1 MQLVNSPQVTTCV
14 SLMLWI
20 QAEGLL
26 DTPKMKF
33 IGDFFSAHDIHVIAC
48 VTCSTS
54 GKTYFVYFYIMI
66 SEENNRIRRRDDKLS
81 FWLDTM
87 LLTRSLA
94 MRQFWLLPNKPH
106 LSPTVFSSTYFK
118 LGVFVDYSCD
128 ASKQVF
134 WEVSYG
140 SPLWHNSNKA
150 GKNALSP

>member
-1 MQLVNSPQVTTCV
+1 MQLVNSQQVITCV

-26 DTPKMKF
+26 DTPKIKF

-54 GKTYFVYFYIMI
+54 GKTYFVNFYIRI
-66 SEENNRIRRRDDKLS
+66 SEKKKRTRRRDDTLS
-81 FWLDTM
+81 FWLDT
-87 LLTRSLA
+87 LLLMKSLA
-94 MRQFWLLPNKPH
+94 MRQFWLLPDKPH
-106 LSPTVFSSTYFK
+106 LSTTVSSSTYFK

-140 SPLWHNSNKA
+140 SLLRHNSNKV
-150 GKNALSP
+150 GKNGLSR

>member
-1 MQLVNSPQVTTCV
+1 MQLVNSQQVTTCV

-26 DTPKMKF
+26 DAPKIKF
-33 IGDFFSAHDIHVIAC
+33 IGDFFSAHGIHVIAC

-54 GKTYFVYFYIMI
+54 GKTNFVYFYIRI
-66 SEENNRIRRRDDKLS
+66 SEEKNRTRPTDDTLS
-81 FWLDTM
+81 FWLDTL
-87 LLTRSLA
+87 LLTKSLT

-106 LSPTVFSSTYFK
+106 LSPTASSSTYFK

-140 SPLWHNSNKA
+140 SQLWHNSNKA
-150 GKNALSP
+150 VKNVLSR

>member
-1 MQLVNSPQVTTCV
+1 MQLVNSQQVTTCV

-26 DTPKMKF
+26 DRPKIKF
-33 IGDFFSAHDIHVIAC
+33 IAEFFSAHDIHVIAC

-54 GKTYFVYFYIMI
+54 GKTIYVYFYVRI
-66 SEENNRIRRRDDKLS
+66 SEEKNLTWRWDGKLS

-87 LLTRSLA
+87 LLTKSLA
-94 MRQFWLLPNKPH
+94 MRQFWILPNNPH
-106 LSPTVFSSTYFK
+106 LSLTVSSNTYFK
-118 LGVFVDYSCD
+118 LGVFVDHSCD

-140 SPLWHNSNKA
+140 SLLWHNSNKA
-150 GKNALSP
+150 GKNGLSR